1 MLKRKR
7 DKGVGGAN
15 WVAQIRYTKIKTIK
29 NIIYRFLENRTI
41 ADQEVIQKL

>member
-7 DKGVGGAN
+7 DKGVGSAN

-41 ADQEVIQKL
+41 ADQEVIQ